1 MRSQIQ
7 LWVINCSECPH
18 DCHITQAPSNLS
30 VFRFL
35 NIPKECSAQ
44 CWLAISIQQTTWT
57 QFMKHENS
65 SCCLLQPCIAVVCD
79 TAGHQGWAFLLAST
93 DVGWQYLRAGK
104 GWHHGNWN
112 PVGYVQTLWP
122 SLSTSHLVLDE
133 AIKVNI
139 FATVLTLRHNSHCPM
154 CHLRQQSNLAV
165 AAVWGQCKE
174 DCYRGGA
181 AGGEAVPQRKLQHG
195 SWEKIRQCNLI
206 IFQQLHAA
214 GYGCL
219 LDVSA

>member
-44 CWLAISIQQTTWT
+44 CWLAISIQQTNWT
-57 QFMKHENS
+57 QFMKHGNS

-112 PVGYVQTLWP
+112 PVGHVQTLWP

-139 FATVLTLRHNSHCPM
+139 FDTLLTLRQKCSGHAQFSLPNVSPQARIKPCCGCSLGAM
-154 CHLRQQSNLAV
+154 QRALLQRWCC
-165 AAVWGQCKE
+165 W
-174 DCYRGGA
+174 RGGCA
-181 AGGEAVPQRKLQHG
+181 TKKIATWIMRK
-195 SWEKIRQCNLI
+195 
-206 IFQQLHAA
+206 
-214 GYGCL
+214 
-219 LDVSA
+219 D